1 MDRPPKRCEY
11 ASPAWPPGAI
21 PCIDADD
28 HGGEDVPKYLCAI
41 SRLWHD
47 LTCMTKGALIDTARS
62 GGVYVGQ
69 EMTRAQVA
77 LRIMTV
83 AEAAMVRWAAVHP
96 EHYCLRAFAVTA
108 LSMDDVLEEGCLG
121 LLGRRG
127 AWVSPTSFER
137 VLPMFRRAERS
148 KVMSCPPA
156 ATAAA
161 CAWLDAHGGVHV
173 DWSDARCYAYKCPT
187 IEFLVPPAGTDLD
200 AWEGQGRLSYRDV
213 SAALRLFRDWAS
225 DGCPRAEVLVDVANR
240 LIACLGRKRA
250 DCDPSNSQAVREAS
264 EAVAPHLQS
273 LLDRVEKSLV
283 ASGADCFANHLYHKY
298 KGAYAEVARD
308 LVGNAPLLRMG
319 VELNRAKRK
328 VAALEAEL
336 GQRSPGDG
344 AGASAASAAEAGA
357 CGAFAP
363 GTRVVSA
370 AIQATPLSAEAPN

>member
-1 MDRPPKRCEY
+1 MDRPPKRGEY

-21 PCIDADD
+21 PCIDAED
-28 HGGEDVPKYLCAI
+28 HGADDVPKYMCAI

-47 LTCMTKGALIDTARS
+47 MTCMTKGALIDTAIS

-69 EMTRAQVA
+69 ELTRSQVA

-83 AEAAMVRWAAVHP
+83 AEAAMLRWAAVHP
-96 EHYCLRAFAVTA
+96 EHNCLRAFAVTA
-108 LSMDDVLEEGCLG
+108 LSMDDVLDEGCLG
-121 LLGRRG
+121 LLARRG
-127 AWVSPTSFER
+127 AWVSPTSIER
-137 VLPMFRRAERS
+137 VLPMFRRSERA

-156 ATAAA
+156 ATAAV

-187 IEFLVPPAGTDLD
+187 IEFLVPPAGTDLA

-213 SAALRLFRDWAS
+213 SAALCLFRDWAS
-225 DGCPRAEVLVDVANR
+225 DGGLRAEVLVDVANR
-240 LIACLGRKRA
+240 FIACLGPKRA
-250 DCDPSNSQAVREAS
+250 ESDPRNSDAVREAI
-264 EAVAPHLQS
+264 EAVAPHLES
-273 LLDRVEKSLV
+273 LLDRVEKSLI
-283 ASGADCFANHLYHKY
+283 ASEADCFTNRIYHKY

-308 LVGNAPLLRMG
+308 LAGNAPLLRMG

-336 GQRSPGDG
+336 GQRSPRGG
-344 AGASAASAAEAGA
+344 AGATGRPADAGA

-363 GTRVVSA
+363 GTRLVPA